1 MEDKEMQSRRE
12 FLRYAMIGGIAV
24 PITVSMGLLNTA
36 EAKVFQFAEDPENLT
51 ELERL
56 HIPQVSL
63 PPVVEDGS
71 QASIQVQMEHP
82 MEEDHY
88 IRSIQIVNFS
98 DPVQTKGTFYFSPA
112 NGQAFLGTQIRLN
125 GGESTVWVVAE
136 CNQHGKWATSKF
148 TKVAAGGC

>member
-1 MEDKEMQSRRE
+1 MEHKELESRRE

-24 PITVSMGLLNTA
+24 PITVSTGFLNTA
-36 EAKVFQFAEDPENLT
+36 EAKVFQFAEDLENLT
-51 ELERL
+51 ELERM
-56 HIPQVSL
+56 HIPHVSL

-71 QASIQVQMEHP
+71 QASIQVEMDHP

-88 IRSIQIVNFS
+88 IRSIQIVNFT

-112 NGQAFLGTQIRLN
+112 NGEAFLGTQIRLN

-136 CNQHGKWATSKF
+136 CSRHGKWATSKF
-148 TKVAAGGC
+148 TKGAAGGC

>member
-1 MEDKEMQSRRE
+1 MEDQEMQSRRE

-36 EAKVFQFAEDPENLT
+36 EAKVFQFAEAPEHLT

>member
-1 MEDKEMQSRRE
+1 MEDQEMQSRRE

-51 ELERL
+51 ELARL

-71 QASIQVQMEHP
+71 QAPIQVQMEHP

>member
-1 MEDKEMQSRRE
+1 MEDQEMQSRRE

-36 EAKVFQFAEDPENLT
+36 EAKVFQFAEDSENLT

>member
-1 MEDKEMQSRRE
+1 MEDQEMQSRRE

-63 PPVVEDGS
+63 QPVVEDGS